1 MKEEMEKIWHTI
13 VDLILKER
21 EKLEI
26 DKVKEKLREA
36 FIEEFGIEPE
46 TVTTT
51 EAIRLFEGIPI
62 PVLDILEQFY
72 KDLGIDFNKVVVD
85 VRCSRTPKRNHDWKV
100 TTLLS
105 GTIVARKCKDGIQY
119 SITICPDT
127 DDM

>member
-26 DKVKEKLREA
+26 DKIKEKLREA
-36 FIEEFGIEPE
+36 FIEEFGIEPK
-46 TVTTT
+46 TITAT
-51 EAIRLFEGIPI
+51 EATRLFSKIPTS
-62 PVLDILEQFY
+62 VLDVLEQFY
-72 KDLGIDFNKVVVD
+72 KDLGVNFDKVIVD
-85 VRCSRTPKRNHDWKV
+85 VRCSRTLREDHDWKV

-119 SITICPDT
+119 SITICPEEG
-127 DDM
+127 